1 MTEQYIGFNISMFNQ
16 KKALVSNSRILAQNY
31 IDNGAHP
38 SDFKNG
44 KLKNEIILEYN
55 RRKVIIISHILKS
68 FKKNQ
73 LLRIKH
79 FMNIRTKKNNLQ
91 HLLNIINNYNY
102 IKLDKLHFFLLEVSK
117 NKKKDIIPK
126 SKSRKIS
133 MKMGPH
139 RKTRKRKLK

>member
-1 MTEQYIGFNISMFNQ
+1 MTEYIGFNISMFNEN
-16 KKALVSNSRILAQNY
+16 KPLVSNSRILAQNY

-44 KLKNEIILEYN
+44 KLKNEIIIEYN
-55 RRKVIIISHILKS
+55 RRKIIIISHIFKS
-68 FKKNQ
+68 FNKNQ

-79 FMNIRTKKNNLQ
+79 FMDLRTKKNNLQ
-91 HLLNIINNYNY
+91 QLLNVINNYNY
-102 IKLDKLHFFLLEVSK
+102 TKLDNLHFFLLEVSK
-117 NKKKDIIPK
+117 NKKKNIIPK
-126 SKSRKIS
+126 SKSSKIS

>member
-1 MTEQYIGFNISMFNQ
+1 MTENIGFNISMFNE
-16 KKALVSNSRILAQNY
+16 KRTLVSNSRILAQNY

-38 SDFKNG
+38 NDFNNG
-44 KLKNEIILEYN
+44 KLKNEIIIEYN
-55 RRKVIIISHILKS
+55 RRKLIIISHILKS

-102 IKLDKLHFFLLEVSK
+102 KKLDKLHFFLKDISK
-117 NKKKDIIPK
+117 NKKNGIIPK
-126 SKSRKIS
+126 SKSSKIH

>member
-1 MTEQYIGFNISMFNQ
+1 MTENIGFNISMFNE
-16 KKALVSNSRILAQNY
+16 KRTLVSNSRILAQNY

-38 SDFKNG
+38 NDFNNG
-44 KLKNEIILEYN
+44 KLKNEIIIEYN
-55 RRKVIIISHILKS
+55 RRKLIIISHILKS

-102 IKLDKLHFFLLEVSK
+102 KKLDKLHFFLLDISK
-117 NKKKDIIPK
+117 NKKNGIIPK
-126 SKSRKIS
+126 SKSSKIH

>member
-1 MTEQYIGFNISMFNQ
+1 MTEYIGFNISMFNEN
-16 KKALVSNSRILAQNY
+16 KPLVSNSRILAQNY

-44 KLKNEIILEYN
+44 KLKNEIIIEYN
-55 RRKVIIISHILKS
+55 RRKIIIISHIFKS
-68 FKKNQ
+68 FNKNQ

-79 FMNIRTKKNNLQ
+79 FMDLRTKKNNLQ
-91 HLLNIINNYNY
+91 QLLNVINNYNY
-102 IKLDKLHFFLLEVSK
+102 TELDKLHFFLLEVSK
-117 NKKKDIIPK
+117 NKKKNIIPK
-126 SKSRKIS
+126 SKSSKIS

>member
-1 MTEQYIGFNISMFNQ
+1 MTEYIGFNISMFNEN
-16 KKALVSNSRILAQNY
+16 KPLVSNSRILAQNY

-44 KLKNEIILEYN
+44 KLKNEIIIKYN
-55 RRKVIIISHILKS
+55 LKKIIIISHIFKS
-68 FKKNQ
+68 FNKNQ

-79 FMNIRTKKNNLQ
+79 FMDLRTKKNNLQ
-91 HLLNIINNYNY
+91 QLLNVINNYNY
-102 IKLDKLHFFLLEVSK
+102 TKLDNLHFFLLEVSK
-117 NKKKDIIPK
+117 NKKKNIIPK
-126 SKSRKIS
+126 SKSSKIS

>member
-1 MTEQYIGFNISMFNQ
+1 MTEYIGFNISMFNEN
-16 KKALVSNSRILAQNY
+16 KPLVSNSRILAQNY
-31 IDNGAHP
+31 IDNGVHP

-55 RRKVIIISHILKS
+55 RRKIIIISHILKS

-79 FMNIRTKKNNLQ
+79 FMNLRTKKNNLQ

-102 IKLDKLHFFLLEVSK
+102 TKLDKLHFFLLEVSK
-117 NKKKDIIPK
+117 NKKKGIIPK
-126 SKSRKIS
+126 SKSSKIS
-133 MKMGPH
+133 MKMGPN
-139 RKTRKRKLK
+139 RKTRKRKSK